1 MIISREDECKCAVCP
16 IKTKEETVKHK
27 INHFFISKLY
37 SNDDTKIFAVKK
49 ISLKFKEE
57 TATTMGFLSGY
68 DVEKVLVFDC
78 SKDPFQLSDVYL
90 MKSGNQCPARYK
102 KKRNFSSCMD
112 FFIIIIVTLFLNT
125 VEHNQQP
132 MWMQLWN
139 IYPKWLVSIFEKKQ
153 VPWYKF
159 YHLGLNPSVD
169 NRRQLESPNNPCQDQ
184 LVKVTITRGNA
195 VNISIGSFRL
205 SQLKLKSNHLRE
217 DCHISDPVSS
227 LVHKVQLKMQY
238 LFQYRDGLFTY
249 MKL

>member
-1 MIISREDECKCAVCP
+1 
-16 IKTKEETVKHK
+16 
-27 INHFFISKLY
+27 
-37 SNDDTKIFAVKK
+37 
-49 ISLKFKEE
+49 
-57 TATTMGFLSGY
+57 MGFLSGY
-68 DVEKVLVFDC
+68 DVKKDKFWCLIARKIHFNFQMSTWTKVGTNALQDI
-78 SKDPFQLSDVYL
+78 
-90 MKSGNQCPARYK
+90 
-102 KKRNFSSCMD
+102 KRNAISARAWT
-112 FFIIIIVTLFLNT
+112 FFIIIIIITLFLNT

-139 IYPKWLVSIFEKKQ
+139 IYPKWLISIFEKKQ

-184 LVKVTITRGNA
+184 LIKVTITRGNA

-238 LFQYRDGLFTY
+238 LFQYWDGLFTY